1 MVVVIVV
8 LLFLILMFDIFF
20 IVFLFLFI
28 ALCLVEFIV
37 FNEEILL
44 ALCFFSFIFYCFNS
58 LSASV
63 FNSFEDRA
71 SKFESDL
78 LISYST
84 HKTTLIN
91 NFQTFFL
98 LRGFYA
104 KFKILL
110 ITICFYFKQISLYA
124 IHKFSSSIYTFSSL
138 KLTELALTDQ
148 KLITTFQKNCIITLL
163 YPLIL
168 NTTKTNS
175 IRLVSPSIV
184 SKILLQRKTKNN
196 FLKFLSS

>member
-1 MVVVIVV
+1 MIEINVILSLFFFC
-8 LLFLILMFDIFF
+8 LLSFFD
-20 IVFLFLFI
+20 
-28 ALCLVEFIV
+28 FIV

-44 ALCFFSFIFYCFNS
+44 ALCFLSFLFYCFNT
-58 LSASV
+58 LSDSV

-78 LISYST
+78 LISYSSQ
-84 HKTTLIN
+84 KNMLIN
-91 NFQTFFL
+91 NFQNFFM
-98 LRGFYA
+98 LRGFSS

-110 ITICFYFKQISLYA
+110 TTVAFYFKQVSSYA
-124 IHKFSSSIYTFSSL
+124 IHKSSSSIFAFSSS

-175 IRLVSPSIV
+175 IRLVSSLIS
-184 SKILLQRKTKNN
+184 SKLKSQRKAKTS

>member
-1 MVVVIVV
+1 
-8 LLFLILMFDIFF
+8 MFDIFF
-20 IVFLFLFI
+20 IVFLFIFT

-44 ALCFFSFIFYCFNS
+44 ALCFFSFIFYCFNT
-58 LSASV
+58 LSESV

-78 LISYST
+78 LVSFASN
-84 HKTTLIN
+84 KNVLIN
-91 NFQTFFL
+91 NFQSFFM
-98 LRGFYA
+98 LRGFNV

-110 ITICFYFKQISLYA
+110 TTVVFYFKQFTLYS
-124 IHKFSSSIYTFSSL
+124 IHKFSSSVFSFSSS

-148 KLITTFQKNCIITLL
+148 KLIATFQKNCIVTLL

-175 IRLVSPSIV
+175 IRLVSSVIGF
-184 SKILLQRKTKNN
+184 KTTSNAKAKNSS
-196 FLKFLSS
+196 LKFLSS

>member
-1 MVVVIVV
+1 M
-8 LLFLILMFDIFF
+8 MFDIFF
-20 IVFLFLFI
+20 IVFLFIFT

-44 ALCFFSFIFYCFNS
+44 ALCFFSFIFYCFNT
-58 LSASV
+58 LSNSV

-78 LISYST
+78 LISYSSN
-84 HKTTLIN
+84 KNVLIK
-91 NFQTFFL
+91 NFQKFFK
-98 LRGFYA
+98 LRGFNV

-110 ITICFYFKQISLYA
+110 TTVVSYFKQFTSYS
-124 IHKFSSSIYTFSSL
+124 IHKFSISIFAFSSS

-148 KLITTFQKNCIITLL
+148 KLIATFQKNCIITLL
-163 YPLIL
+163 YPLIH

-175 IRLVSPSIV
+175 ISLVSSFIN
-184 SKILLQRKTKNN
+184 SKITSRSTGKNN
-196 FLKFLSS
+196 SLKLLSS